1 MVRGIVRFREHF
13 ADYTDRFVLVGGA
26 AVDVLMDRAGLTF
39 RATKDLDVVLLVES
53 LDAEFGAVFWEF
65 IKAGE
70 YEHRHKSRGEACFY
84 RFHTPKD
91 ESYPHMIELF
101 ARRKGV
107 VEMPAEAVVAPLPVA
122 EEVSSL
128 SAILLDDIYY
138 EFVRR
143 GARVVEGVPLLG
155 PEYLIPLKAHAWL
168 DLTRRRDVGE
178 SIQGD
183 DIKKHR
189 ADVVRLYQLISPTA
203 RVLLPAEIA
212 ADLADFLGRAYAD
225 GYDPAVVRV
234 RDTNIEE
241 VVLALRAVYGLD
253 A

>member
-1 MVRGIVRFREHF
+1 M
-13 ADYTDRFVLVGGA
+13 
-26 AVDVLMDRAGLTF
+26 
-39 RATKDLDVVLLVES
+39 
-53 LDAEFGAVFWEF
+53 
-65 IKAGE
+65 
-70 YEHRHKSRGEACFY
+70 
-84 RFHTPKD
+84 
-91 ESYPHMIELF
+91 
-101 ARRKGV
+101 
-107 VEMPAEAVVAPLPVA
+107 
-122 EEVSSL
+122 
-128 SAILLDDIYY
+128 
-138 EFVRR
+138 
-143 GARVVEGVPLLG
+143 VEGVPLLG

-189 ADVVRLYQLISPTA
+189 ADVVRLHQLISPTA

-234 RDTNIEE
+234 RDTSIEE